1 MKRFDA
7 ILMAPRMRSKQ
18 AGGSPSC
25 KLPDKALSTLAV
37 TRDAGAC
44 GGGVDALF
52 AGGAESRLFAVP
64 PNDFSFAER
73 YDETGSDV
81 IRPIAPPPPDPEEQ
95 AAVTAGPIA
104 TAAILERS
112 AVRGASSMKT
122 SLPLLTRHLSTRNR
136 VARISTMRTGPSF
149 AMSAAAAASAPKGP
163 RRPDIATRART
174 AYMSP

>member
-52 AGGAESRLFAVP
+52 AGGAESRVFGVP

-73 YDETGSDV
+73 YDEAGSDV
-81 IRPIAPPPPDPEEQ
+81 IRPIAPPPDPKEQ

-122 SLPLLTRHLSTRNR
+122 SLPLLTRHPSTRNC
-136 VARISTMRTGPSF
+136 VARISTMRAGPSF